1 MPLNLHLE
9 MFQVLNGSYDFLAV
23 YDLQKS
29 SIYKVDMQMFIYDT
43 LPIYSFADHI
53 KDLVFLSLEK

>member
-1 MPLNLHLE
+1 

-23 YDLQKS
+23 YNLQKS